1 MAQFCIA
8 DSEIVSHTSA
18 GTYATLVSHSLSSQ
32 ERPATVWSMS
42 PLEGVVLL
50 VVVVGVPLW
59 LALTTRAPVLPA
71 RDW

>member
-1 MAQFCIA
+1 M
-8 DSEIVSHTSA
+8 SA
-18 GTYATLVSHSLSSQ
+18 AT
-32 ERPATVWSMS
+32 ERSMS

-59 LALTTRAPVLPA
+59 LALTTKAPVLPA